1 MMPRLVA
8 AEVLD
13 GLPQDDPRAIRS
25 RQDLKRVHLAM
36 GTRKIIRQ
44 ALLDMK
50 LASLEVEPL
59 RVLELGAGD
68 GSLMLGVARDLD
80 RAWPKV
86 ALTLLDRQDLV
97 THATKASY
105 QAVGWTVTSDVADV
119 LDWAAR
125 EPDMTPDAPRRWDL
139 IVANLF
145 LHHFEGAQLARLMQ
159 AIALKGDRLLAC
171 EPRRDRLALAG
182 SHLTGMIGANAVTR
196 EDAVLSVHAGFNG
209 QELSALWPATGE
221 RWRVQEQAAGLFS
234 HCFSAERLGV
244 LPHEHRI

>member
-44 ALLDMK
+44 ALLDMR

-80 RAWPKV
+80 RSWPKV

-97 THATKASY
+97 TQATKANY

-119 LDWAAR
+119 LDWAER

-159 AIALKGDRLLAC
+159 AIALKSDRLLAC

-234 HCFSAERLGV
+234 HSFCAERLGV